1 MINGIYRG
9 PALSGAHGY
18 NRNAAT
24 TQTDMPGFQNRL
36 IDKAINSNNSLNGQH
51 VVIYMNCLVSQV
63 SGGGQE
69 LHMKYDESSTDE
81 NPVIYAWGKDSSGK
95 AFETKIFVNDIDPH
109 NASPAEMKALHA
121 HLARQEG
128 GAINNSIP
136 IDTAMSGYDI
146 NQKIDFVQYLEEW
159 HTMQE
164 LANNPA
170 ADLRRLQLEQYLAF
184 RQQNQNAGNTISQY
198 QNTLTKNQENV
209 LKILDMLGVN
219 LTNGINWNSD
229 GACELTDVQAR
240 DLRERY
246 DVEDLSAEEYY
257 TLLAELV
264 NLNVISGDDFEKQFI
279 RQASPE
285 TAEYGYMLTAASPE
299 HFNTESSDY
308 LEMLLKAA
316 EMYEYYFQTI
326 EAGKSSIHASN
337 ITKML
342 EYYREEKAR
351 CEKLAEILGQ
361 LRHTEKTGGAAAQ
374 PGRSFNGLDVL
385 GPSAPDHV
393 KDAWINAEAESGVN
407 GYGMDSEGKLTHITA
422 LFAMSLENMLN
433 GKGQDVLGSTV
444 DSAKAAVQKALDR
457 LGIPQDDNEKKE
469 KLFYEAF
476 LRLL

>member
-229 GACELTDVQAR
+229 GA
-240 DLRERY
+240 
-246 DVEDLSAEEYY
+246 
-257 TLLAELV
+257 
-264 NLNVISGDDFEKQFI
+264 
-279 RQASPE
+279 
-285 TAEYGYMLTAASPE
+285 
-299 HFNTESSDY
+299 
-308 LEMLLKAA
+308 
-316 EMYEYYFQTI
+316 
-326 EAGKSSIHASN
+326 
-337 ITKML
+337 
-342 EYYREEKAR
+342 
-351 CEKLAEILGQ
+351 
-361 LRHTEKTGGAAAQ
+361 AAQ
-374 PGRSFNGLDVL
+374 PGRAFNGLDVL
-385 GPSAPDHV
+385 GPSAPDNV
-393 KDAWINAEAESGVN
+393 KDAWIKAEAESGAN
-407 GYGMDSEGKLTHITA
+407 GYGMDSEGKFTQITA
-422 LFAMSLENMLN
+422 LFAMSVENMVN